1 MAEMMIPV
9 RDRES
14 VLRSTEN
21 ITIQELLFG
30 NMLEIDPEKNLS
42 VDYDGRRVH
51 VFLRST
57 SDSGICPCCGTC
69 AHKVHCTNYR
79 HPQWMPVGGMTTY
92 AHIALKRFK
101 CENESCPQQTFVEE
115 LENARKYQQRSDLV
129 NTVLFAVSVFCSD
142 IAAAM
147 ICRDMGIMVSHD
159 SANRIIEHCFVE
171 DDPDIEFIGV
181 DDVCLRKGQTY
192 HTAIYDGND
201 HHLLALL
208 DGRDGKALKEW
219 LKEHPKIK
227 IVARDRAS
235 AYAAAIAEVLPQAM
249 QVADRFHILQNLL
262 DYLNDIFKAEMPQK
276 IFIRDGVVLDQEP
289 DKVKTLSVPLDSP
302 ELNELHYDNTPP
314 VDKNGN
320 EIHYCNKNRN
330 ENSEKYRTYARN
342 RAIKYE
348 RVQALR
354 REWASADH
362 KNMKQFAKQHSVSV
376 SALKKYLSMSEEEAA
391 LLLEIKEYKK
401 HRTDMDDY
409 MNIVFKMLSDGQRPE
424 LIYSYILHIGYKG
437 SSCSLE
443 NHIKFIALNNFSIKL
458 GKDFHT
464 KEVYPDDT
472 VVIRRFDVLKYIS
485 MKNKDKMK
493 DSDVVRYFDQ
503 IREKYPAV
511 ELCSEI
517 WTTFYLIL
525 MGDDPDKIDDFLE
538 KYEGS
543 AISPFVN
550 GIKKDIAAVKNA
562 ISSLVSSGFVEGGN
576 CRYKSTKR
584 LMFGRSGI
592 NHLFKKTYA
601 ISIIMRQGKSASGLI
616 YPWLNE

>member
-30 NMLEIDPEKNLS
+30 NMLEVDPEKNLS

-219 LKEHPKIK
+219 LREHPKIK

-376 SALKKYLSMSEEEAA
+376 SALKKYLSMSEEEVA

-485 MKNKDKMK
+485 MKNKDEMK
-493 DSDVVRYFDQ
+493 DSDVVRYYDQ

-616 YPWLNE
+616 DPWLNE

>member
-30 NMLEIDPEKNLS
+30 NMLEVDPEKNLS

-57 SDSGICPCCGTC
+57 SESGICPCCGTC

-219 LKEHPKIK
+219 LREHPKIK

-320 EIHYCNKNRN
+320 VIHYCNKNRN

-362 KNMKQFAKQHSVSV
+362 KSMKQFAKQHSVSV
-376 SALKKYLSMSEEEAA
+376 PALKKYLSMSEEEMAQS
-391 LLLEIKEYKK
+391 LEIKEYKK
-401 HRTDMDDY
+401 RRTDMDDY
-409 MNIVFKMLSDGQRPE
+409 MNIVFKMLSDGQKPE

-437 SSCSLE
+437 SLHSLE
-443 NHIKFIALNNFSIKL
+443 NHITYIALNNFSIKL
-458 GKDFHT
+458 RRDFHT

-493 DSDVVRYFDQ
+493 DSDVVRYYDQ

-517 WTTFYLIL
+517 WNTFYPIL

-538 KYEGS
+538 KYEES

-601 ISIIMRQGKSASGLI
+601 ISIIMRQGKSASSLI
-616 YPWLNE
+616 DPWLNE

>member
-30 NMLEIDPEKNLS
+30 NMLEVDPEKNLS

-57 SDSGICPCCGTC
+57 SESGICPCCGTC
-69 AHKVHCTNYR
+69 AHKVHSTNYR

-219 LKEHPKIK
+219 LREHPKIK

-348 RVQALR
+348 RVQTLR

-391 LLLEIKEYKK
+391 QLLEIKEYKK

-493 DSDVVRYFDQ
+493 DSDVVRYYDQ

-616 YPWLNE
+616 DPWLNE

>member
-30 NMLEIDPEKNLS
+30 NMLEVDPEKNLS

-57 SDSGICPCCGTC
+57 SESGICPCCGTC

-219 LKEHPKIK
+219 LREHPKIK

-348 RVQALR
+348 RVQTLR

-493 DSDVVRYFDQ
+493 DSDVVRYYDQ

>member
-1 MAEMMIPV
+1 MMIPV

-302 ELNELHYDNTPP
+302 ELNELHYGNTPP

-376 SALKKYLSMSEEEAA
+376 PALKKYLSMSEEEAA
-391 LLLEIKEYKK
+391 QLLEIKEYKK

-424 LIYSYILHIGYKG
+424 LIYSYILHIGHKG

-443 NHIKFIALNNFSIKL
+443 NHITFIALNNFSIKL

-493 DSDVVRYFDQ
+493 DSDVVRYYDQ

-616 YPWLNE
+616 DPWLNE

>member
-1 MAEMMIPV
+1 M
-9 RDRES
+9 
-14 VLRSTEN
+14 
-21 ITIQELLFG
+21 
-30 NMLEIDPEKNLS
+30 
-42 VDYDGRRVH
+42 
-51 VFLRST
+51 
-57 SDSGICPCCGTC
+57 
-69 AHKVHCTNYR
+69 
-79 HPQWMPVGGMTTY
+79 
-92 AHIALKRFK
+92 
-101 CENESCPQQTFVEE
+101 
-115 LENARKYQQRSDLV
+115 
-129 NTVLFAVSVFCSD
+129 
-142 IAAAM
+142 
-147 ICRDMGIMVSHD
+147 
-159 SANRIIEHCFVE
+159 
-171 DDPDIEFIGV
+171 
-181 DDVCLRKGQTY
+181 
-192 HTAIYDGND
+192 
-201 HHLLALL
+201 
-208 DGRDGKALKEW
+208 
-219 LKEHPKIK
+219 
-227 IVARDRAS
+227 
-235 AYAAAIAEVLPQAM
+235 
-249 QVADRFHILQNLL
+249 
-262 DYLNDIFKAEMPQK
+262 
-276 IFIRDGVVLDQEP
+276 
-289 DKVKTLSVPLDSP
+289 KTLSVPLDSP

-376 SALKKYLSMSEEEAA
+376 PALKKYLSMSEEEAA
-391 LLLEIKEYKK
+391 QLLEIKEYKK

-443 NHIKFIALNNFSIKL
+443 NHITFIALNNFSIKL

-493 DSDVVRYFDQ
+493 DSDVVRYYDQ

-616 YPWLNE
+616 DPWLNE

>member
-1 MAEMMIPV
+1 MIQ
-9 RDRES
+9 
-14 VLRSTEN
+14 
-21 ITIQELLFG
+21 IELLNIG
-30 NMLEIDPEKNLS
+30 DLALALQI
-42 VDYDGRRVH
+42 
-51 VFLRST
+51 
-57 SDSGICPCCGTC
+57 GIP
-69 AHKVHCTNYR
+69 
-79 HPQWMPVGGMTTY
+79 
-92 AHIALKRFK
+92 
-101 CENESCPQQTFVEE
+101 
-115 LENARKYQQRSDLV
+115 
-129 NTVLFAVSVFCSD
+129 
-142 IAAAM
+142 
-147 ICRDMGIMVSHD
+147 
-159 SANRIIEHCFVE
+159 AN
-171 DDPDIEFIGV
+171 DIEFIGV

-208 DGRDGKALKEW
+208 DGRDGKSLKEW

-376 SALKKYLSMSEEEAA
+376 PALKKYLSMSEEEAA
-391 LLLEIKEYKK
+391 QLLEIKEYKK

-424 LIYSYILHIGYKG
+424 LIYSYILH
-437 SSCSLE
+437 
-443 NHIKFIALNNFSIKL
+443 
-458 GKDFHT
+458 
-464 KEVYPDDT
+464 
-472 VVIRRFDVLKYIS
+472 
-485 MKNKDKMK
+485 
-493 DSDVVRYFDQ
+493 
-503 IREKYPAV
+503 
-511 ELCSEI
+511 
-517 WTTFYLIL
+517 
-525 MGDDPDKIDDFLE
+525 
-538 KYEGS
+538 
-543 AISPFVN
+543 
-550 GIKKDIAAVKNA
+550 
-562 ISSLVSSGFVEGGN
+562 
-576 CRYKSTKR
+576 
-584 LMFGRSGI
+584 
-592 NHLFKKTYA
+592 
-601 ISIIMRQGKSASGLI
+601 
-616 YPWLNE
+616 

>member
-30 NMLEIDPEKNLS
+30 NMLEVDPEKNLS

-69 AHKVHCTNYR
+69 AHKVHSTNYR

-219 LKEHPKIK
+219 LREHPKIK

-493 DSDVVRYFDQ
+493 DSDVVRYYDQ

-616 YPWLNE
+616 YSWLNE

>member
-1 MAEMMIPV
+1 MMIPV

-391 LLLEIKEYKK
+391 QLLEIKEYKK

-443 NHIKFIALNNFSIKL
+443 NHITFIALNNFSIKL

-493 DSDVVRYFDQ
+493 DSDVVRYYDQ

-616 YPWLNE
+616 DPWLNE

>member
-1 MAEMMIPV
+1 MMIPV

-30 NMLEIDPEKNLS
+30 NMLEVDPEKNLS

-57 SDSGICPCCGTC
+57 SESGICPCCGTC

-219 LKEHPKIK
+219 LREHPKIK

-493 DSDVVRYFDQ
+493 DSDVVRYYDQ

-616 YPWLNE
+616 DPWLNE

>member
-1 MAEMMIPV
+1 MMIPV

-30 NMLEIDPEKNLS
+30 NMLEVDPEKNLS

-69 AHKVHCTNYR
+69 AHKVHCINYR

-219 LKEHPKIK
+219 LREHPKIK

-354 REWASADH
+354 REWASTDH

-376 SALKKYLSMSEEEAA
+376 SALKKYLSMSEEEVA

-485 MKNKDKMK
+485 MKNKDEMK
-493 DSDVVRYFDQ
+493 DSNVVRYYDQ

-616 YPWLNE
+616 DPWLNE

>member
-30 NMLEIDPEKNLS
+30 NMLEVDPEKNLS

-57 SDSGICPCCGTC
+57 SESGICPCCGTC
-69 AHKVHCTNYR
+69 AHKVHSTNYR

-219 LKEHPKIK
+219 LREHPKIK

-330 ENSEKYRTYARN
+330 ENSKKYRTYARN

-348 RVQALR
+348 RVQTLR

-485 MKNKDKMK
+485 MKNKDEMK
-493 DSDVVRYFDQ
+493 DSDVVRYYDQ

-562 ISSLVSSGFVEGGN
+562 ISSLISSGFVEGGN

>member
-1 MAEMMIPV
+1 MMIPV

-57 SDSGICPCCGTC
+57 SESGICPCCGTC
-69 AHKVHCTNYR
+69 AHKVHSTNYR

-219 LKEHPKIK
+219 LREHPKIK

-348 RVQALR
+348 RVQTLR

-493 DSDVVRYFDQ
+493 DSDVVRYYDQ

-616 YPWLNE
+616 DPWLNE

>member
-1 MAEMMIPV
+1 MMIPV

-30 NMLEIDPEKNLS
+30 NMLEVDPEKNLS

-57 SDSGICPCCGTC
+57 SESGICPCCGTC

-79 HPQWMPVGGMTTY
+79 HPQWMPIGGMTTY

-219 LKEHPKIK
+219 LREHPKIK

-348 RVQALR
+348 RVQTLR

-493 DSDVVRYFDQ
+493 DSDVVRYYDQ

>member
-1 MAEMMIPV
+1 MMIPV

-348 RVQALR
+348 RVQTLR

-443 NHIKFIALNNFSIKL
+443 NHITFIALNNFSIKL

-493 DSDVVRYFDQ
+493 DSDVVRYYDQ

-616 YPWLNE
+616 DPWLNE

>member
-1 MAEMMIPV
+1 MMIPV

-30 NMLEIDPEKNLS
+30 NMLEVDPEKNLS

-57 SDSGICPCCGTC
+57 SESGICPCCGTC

-219 LKEHPKIK
+219 LREHPKIK

-354 REWASADH
+354 REWASAGH

>member
-30 NMLEIDPEKNLS
+30 NMLEVDPEKNLS

-57 SDSGICPCCGTC
+57 SESGICPCCGTC

-348 RVQALR
+348 RVQTLR

-391 LLLEIKEYKK
+391 QLLEIKEYKK

-493 DSDVVRYFDQ
+493 DSDVVRYYDQ

-616 YPWLNE
+616 DPWLNE

>member
-1 MAEMMIPV
+1 MMIPV

-30 NMLEIDPEKNLS
+30 NMLEVDPEKNLS

-57 SDSGICPCCGTC
+57 SESGICPCCGTC
-69 AHKVHCTNYR
+69 AHKVHSTNYR

-219 LKEHPKIK
+219 LREHPKIK

-348 RVQALR
+348 RVQTLR

-493 DSDVVRYFDQ
+493 DSDVVRYYDQ

>member
-57 SDSGICPCCGTC
+57 SESGICPCCGTC
-69 AHKVHCTNYR
+69 AHKVHSTNYR

-391 LLLEIKEYKK
+391 QLLEIKEYKK

-493 DSDVVRYFDQ
+493 DSDVVRYYDQ

-616 YPWLNE
+616 DPWLNE

>member
-1 MAEMMIPV
+1 MMIPV

-30 NMLEIDPEKNLS
+30 NMLEVDPEKNLS

-57 SDSGICPCCGTC
+57 SESGICPCCGTC

-79 HPQWMPVGGMTTY
+79 HPQWMPIGGMTTY

-219 LKEHPKIK
+219 LREHPKIK

>member
-1 MAEMMIPV
+1 MMIPV

-30 NMLEIDPEKNLS
+30 NMLEVDPEKNLS

-57 SDSGICPCCGTC
+57 SESGICPCCGTC

-219 LKEHPKIK
+219 LREHPKIK

-443 NHIKFIALNNFSIKL
+443 NHITFIALNNFSIKL

-493 DSDVVRYFDQ
+493 DSDVVRYYDQ

-616 YPWLNE
+616 DPWLNE

>member
-1 MAEMMIPV
+1 MMIPV

-443 NHIKFIALNNFSIKL
+443 NHITFIALNNFSIKL

-493 DSDVVRYFDQ
+493 DSDVVRYYDQ

-616 YPWLNE
+616 DPWLNE

>member
-69 AHKVHCTNYR
+69 AHKVHCINYR

-354 REWASADH
+354 REWASTDH

-391 LLLEIKEYKK
+391 QLLEIKEYKK

-485 MKNKDKMK
+485 MKNKDEMK
-493 DSDVVRYFDQ
+493 DSDVVRYYDQ

-616 YPWLNE
+616 DPWLNE

>member
-1 MAEMMIPV
+1 MMIPV

-30 NMLEIDPEKNLS
+30 NMLEVDPEKNLS

-57 SDSGICPCCGTC
+57 SESGICPCCGTC

-79 HPQWMPVGGMTTY
+79 HPQWMPIGGMTTY

-493 DSDVVRYFDQ
+493 DSDVVRYYDQ

>member
-30 NMLEIDPEKNLS
+30 NMLEVDPEKNLS

-57 SDSGICPCCGTC
+57 SESGICPCCGTC

-79 HPQWMPVGGMTTY
+79 HPQWMPIGGMTTY

-219 LKEHPKIK
+219 LREHPKIK

-348 RVQALR
+348 RVQTLR

-493 DSDVVRYFDQ
+493 DSDVVRYYDQ

>member
-30 NMLEIDPEKNLS
+30 NMLEVDPEKNLS

-57 SDSGICPCCGTC
+57 SESGICPCCGTC
-69 AHKVHCTNYR
+69 AHKVHSTNYR
-79 HPQWMPVGGMTTY
+79 HPQWMPIGGMTTY
-92 AHIALKRFK
+92 AHIELKRFK

-348 RVQALR
+348 RVQTLR

-493 DSDVVRYFDQ
+493 DSDVVRYYDQ

-616 YPWLNE
+616 DPWLNE

>member
-30 NMLEIDPEKNLS
+30 NMLEVDPEKNLS

-57 SDSGICPCCGTC
+57 SESGICPCCGTC
-69 AHKVHCTNYR
+69 AHKVHSTNYR

-348 RVQALR
+348 RVQTLR

-391 LLLEIKEYKK
+391 QLLEIKEYKK

-493 DSDVVRYFDQ
+493 DSDVVRYYDQ

-616 YPWLNE
+616 DPWLNE

>member
-1 MAEMMIPV
+1 MMIPV

-30 NMLEIDPEKNLS
+30 NMLEVDPEKNLS

-57 SDSGICPCCGTC
+57 SESGICPCCGTC

-79 HPQWMPVGGMTTY
+79 HPQWMPIGGMTTY

-219 LKEHPKIK
+219 LREHPKIK

-348 RVQALR
+348 RVQMLR

-493 DSDVVRYFDQ
+493 DSDVVRYYDQ

>member
-1 MAEMMIPV
+1 MMIPV

-30 NMLEIDPEKNLS
+30 NMLEVDPEKNLS

-57 SDSGICPCCGTC
+57 SESGICPCCGTC

-219 LKEHPKIK
+219 LREHPKIK

-493 DSDVVRYFDQ
+493 DSDVVRYYDQ

>member
-1 MAEMMIPV
+1 MMIPV

-57 SDSGICPCCGTC
+57 SESGICPCCGTC

-391 LLLEIKEYKK
+391 QLLEIKEYKK

-443 NHIKFIALNNFSIKL
+443 NHITFIALNNFSIKL

-493 DSDVVRYFDQ
+493 DSDVVRYYDQ

-616 YPWLNE
+616 DPWLNE

>member
-1 MAEMMIPV
+1 MMIPV

-219 LKEHPKIK
+219 LREHPKIK

-443 NHIKFIALNNFSIKL
+443 NHITFIALNNFSIKL

-493 DSDVVRYFDQ
+493 DSDVVRYYDQ

-616 YPWLNE
+616 DPWLNE

>member
-1 MAEMMIPV
+1 MMIPV

-219 LKEHPKIK
+219 LREHPKIK

-391 LLLEIKEYKK
+391 QLLEIKEYKK

-493 DSDVVRYFDQ
+493 DSDVVRYYDQ

>member
-1 MAEMMIPV
+1 
-9 RDRES
+9 
-14 VLRSTEN
+14 
-21 ITIQELLFG
+21 
-30 NMLEIDPEKNLS
+30 
-42 VDYDGRRVH
+42 
-51 VFLRST
+51 
-57 SDSGICPCCGTC
+57 
-69 AHKVHCTNYR
+69 
-79 HPQWMPVGGMTTY
+79 MPVGGMTTY

-376 SALKKYLSMSEEEAA
+376 PALKKYLSMSEEEAA
-391 LLLEIKEYKK
+391 QLLEIKEYKK

-443 NHIKFIALNNFSIKL
+443 NHITFIALNNFSIKL

-493 DSDVVRYFDQ
+493 DSDVVRYYDQ

-616 YPWLNE
+616 DPWLNE

>member
-30 NMLEIDPEKNLS
+30 NMLEVDPEKNLS

-57 SDSGICPCCGTC
+57 SESGICPCCGTC

-79 HPQWMPVGGMTTY
+79 HPQWMPIGGMTTY

-219 LKEHPKIK
+219 LREHPKIK

-493 DSDVVRYFDQ
+493 DSDVVRYYDQ

>member
-1 MAEMMIPV
+1 MMIPV

-30 NMLEIDPEKNLS
+30 NMLEVDPEKNLS

-57 SDSGICPCCGTC
+57 SESGICPCCGTC

-219 LKEHPKIK
+219 LREHPKIK

>member
-30 NMLEIDPEKNLS
+30 NMLEVDPEKNLS

-57 SDSGICPCCGTC
+57 SESGICPCCGTC

-79 HPQWMPVGGMTTY
+79 HPQWMPIGGMTTY

-219 LKEHPKIK
+219 LREHPKIK

>member
-1 MAEMMIPV
+1 
-9 RDRES
+9 
-14 VLRSTEN
+14 
-21 ITIQELLFG
+21 
-30 NMLEIDPEKNLS
+30 
-42 VDYDGRRVH
+42 
-51 VFLRST
+51 
-57 SDSGICPCCGTC
+57 
-69 AHKVHCTNYR
+69 
-79 HPQWMPVGGMTTY
+79 
-92 AHIALKRFK
+92 
-101 CENESCPQQTFVEE
+101 
-115 LENARKYQQRSDLV
+115 
-129 NTVLFAVSVFCSD
+129 
-142 IAAAM
+142 M

-219 LKEHPKIK
+219 LREHPKIK

-493 DSDVVRYFDQ
+493 DSDVVRYYDQ

>member
-30 NMLEIDPEKNLS
+30 NMLEVDPEKNLS

-219 LKEHPKIK
+219 LREHPKIK

-616 YPWLNE
+616 DPWLNE

>member
-219 LKEHPKIK
+219 LREHPKIK

-376 SALKKYLSMSEEEAA
+376 PALKKYLSMSEEEAA
-391 LLLEIKEYKK
+391 QLLEIKEYKK

-443 NHIKFIALNNFSIKL
+443 NHITFIALNNFSIKL

-493 DSDVVRYFDQ
+493 DSDVVRYYDQ

-616 YPWLNE
+616 DPWLNE

>member
-1 MAEMMIPV
+1 MMIPV

-30 NMLEIDPEKNLS
+30 NMLEVDPKKNLS

-376 SALKKYLSMSEEEAA
+376 PALKKYLSMSEEEAA
-391 LLLEIKEYKK
+391 QLLEIKEYKK

-493 DSDVVRYFDQ
+493 DSDVVRYYDQ

-616 YPWLNE
+616 DPWLNE